1 MRSRRINTLKSTIEW
16 IQENIKSTMETL
28 GDYNLGWDSRIQE
41 NKKLSELEGRLK
53 SSIHTMDKIKNEYL
67 SLFNLAKIEFNGNK
81 NT

>member
-1 MRSRRINTLKSTIEW
+1 
-16 IQENIKSTMETL
+16 MEIL
-28 GDYNLGWDSRIQE
+28 DSRIQE

-81 NT
+81 NP